1 MVKLTLYFFIE
12 IIAFV
17 YVNAK
22 SEIQNWN
29 GIKYLVVDAFEEK
42 MLAFLNDMLHW
53 ISAMLRKKN
62 CFS

>member
-22 SEIQNWN
+22 SENQNWN

-53 ISAMLRKKN
+53 ISAMLRKKL
-62 CFS
+62 FS